1 MNPYLYILIKYFV
14 VILLLVLVFKYT
26 NLFSILPPIIFL
38 IILSIIFDVMFYN
51 ATSTDAKTVT
61 KNSEKNINIDEERTE
76 HFSKEAYVKPSPAM
90 NVYRKAINNDLI
102 EKIQRPEKLREV
114 QNTESENE
122 VQHVSQIGAYS
133 LNKPKSSNTLILH
146 HDHPNKGGLND
157 GTLFNN
163 YKSGYYEEGIENGQ
177 NSLSKS
183 KYVNDQLS
191 AYDIYL
197 KNSYKASLE

>member
-38 IILSIIFDVMFYN
+38 IILSIIFDIVFYN
-51 ATSTDAKTVT
+51 ATSTNAKTIT
-61 KNSEKNINIDEERTE
+61 QNSEKNINIDEEHTE
-76 HFSKEAYVKPSPAM
+76 HFSKEEFAKSSRAM
-90 NVYRKAINNDLI
+90 DVYRKAINNDLI
-102 EKIQRPEKLREV
+102 EKIQRPEKLRGV

-122 VQHVSQIGAYS
+122 VQHVSQIGAYP

-146 HDHPNKGGLND
+146 HDHPNKSDVND
-157 GTLFNN
+157 ETLFNN

-177 NSLSKS
+177 NPSSKS
-183 KYVNDQLS
+183 KYVSDQLS